1 MIFPRASVWCEE
13 SAEFQFMVA
22 EHVQLHCDEGPPAST
37 LLFFWEA
44 LGQLQLMEVDPLAQ
58 AVVEAM

>member
-37 LLFFWEA
+37 LLFFWA
-44 LGQLQLMEVDPLAQ
+44 GSTRTATADGGGSLGTGSG
-58 AVVEAM
+58 